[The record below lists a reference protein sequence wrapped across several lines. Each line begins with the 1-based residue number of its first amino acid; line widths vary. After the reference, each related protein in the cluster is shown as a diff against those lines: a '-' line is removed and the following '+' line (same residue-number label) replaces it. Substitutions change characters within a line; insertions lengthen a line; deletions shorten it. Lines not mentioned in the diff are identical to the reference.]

1 MFRVKKLKEITE
13 MKLLKYITVVFCAV
27 AGAFMSGC
35 DDEYTDYYTSA
46 QVTVVAPDTVQIL
59 QIQGVCAVTCL
70 SNDMSYQSSTWND
83 KTVTFSNV
91 LRGPYSIL
99 VSGTAAITTRAGRR
113 EIHNFRASS
122 SYVEFMDHPSSVEL
136 QMLLLQ

>member
-1 MFRVKKLKEITE
+1 
-13 MKLLKYITVVFCAV
+13 MKLLKYITVVFCVV
-27 AGAFMSGC
+27 AGALTGGC

-46 QVTVVAPDTVQIL
+46 EVTVVAPDTVQIL

-70 SNDMSYQSSTWND
+70 SNDMSYQSSTWNG
-83 KTVTFSNV
+83 KTVSFNNV

-99 VSGTAAITTRAGRR
+99 VSGTAMITTRAGRR
-113 EIHNFRASS
+113 EVHNFRASS
-122 SYVEFMDHPSSVEL
+122 SYAEFMEHPTSVEL